1 MAWVLIRSFKKQ
13 RQSFCLL
20 YFFSMQTLTATV
32 WAAQTTTK
40 WLGALEAIC
49 GDGPRRPRRLC
60 SIRYLWAHLSYPWV
74 YLLSRPTR
82 TLSLYTNCKCNLDF
96 RVNACIWGSTFGF
109 RILFVI
115 SWGLLDPYGG
125 LNGSLKVGE
134 PGVGPTPPSPPQ
146 QKAES
151 LRLHFCFWK
160 NVC

>member
-1 MAWVLIRSFKKQ
+1 MTHQKEPREMYPCTNHCRATTTIWSLIQKKIKLFTLDRVILILWKCNTIWLEFWLGVLKKQ

-49 GDGPRRPRRLC
+49 GDGPRRHRRWC

-96 RVNACIWGSTFGF
+96 QS
-109 RILFVI
+109 
-115 SWGLLDPYGG
+115 
-125 LNGSLKVGE
+125 
-134 PGVGPTPPSPPQ
+134 
-146 QKAES
+146 
-151 LRLHFCFWK
+151 
-160 NVC
+160 